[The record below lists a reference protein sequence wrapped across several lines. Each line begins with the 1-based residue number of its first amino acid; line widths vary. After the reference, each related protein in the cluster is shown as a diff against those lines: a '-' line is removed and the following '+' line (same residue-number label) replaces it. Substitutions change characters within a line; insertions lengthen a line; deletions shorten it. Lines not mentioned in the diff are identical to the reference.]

1 MLIAAEIVKL
11 ADKSLPLRGAWI
23 EIVLLSR
30 LPLRASRRSPC
41 GGRGLKCSSHSN
53 SNCLMTSLPLRGAW
67 IEIIPTV
74 ALGDYTMSLPLRG
87 AWIEIDVLMH
97 TLYEG

>member
-1 MLIAAEIVKL
+1 MSETPEKFKYL
-11 ADKSLPLRGAWI
+11 SLPLRGAWI
-23 EIVLLSR
+23 EIAEEALDIIL
-30 LPLRASRRSPC
+30 
-41 GGRGLKCSSHSN
+41 GG
-53 SNCLMTSLPLRGAW
+53 SLPLRGAW

>member
-1 MLIAAEIVKL
+1 M
-11 ADKSLPLRGAWI
+11 
-23 EIVLLSR
+23 
-30 LPLRASRRSPC
+30 
-41 GGRGLKCSSHSN
+41 
-53 SNCLMTSLPLRGAW
+53 SLPLRGAW